1 MFQYAPDVTFH
12 KAFIVINSSETLF
25 RQKTKSFPTCFGP
38 CCDIDQTV
46 EGRLTPAPP
55 KKVVVVDWHE
65 TLGIDGRVA
74 AENEAALEKL
84 LEQCEVHIVSYVES
98 YRWQKQLWDDV
109 LELKCSSLLAGVHCC
124 WRPDVTLQML
134 CVLEVGVCNVLGNLF
149 YISVYAYIKRWT
161 SRKKLWGI
169 ACYPCYSCEV
179 EELVLKML
187 DAPIAVASWPLQSW
201 EPKGPDPPSATPPRN
216 SRPY

>member
-1 MFQYAPDVTFH
+1 MVPWFLFSDDDSWPQKKTHGQNKGTKTGRGTLFFNSKLHFRNVWVFQYVPDVTFH

-25 RQKTKSFPTCFGP
+25 RHKTKSFPTCFGP

-84 LEQCEVHIVSYVES
+84 LERCEVHIVSYVES

-134 CVLEVGVCNVLGNLF
+134 CTGSGCV
-149 YISVYAYIKRWT
+149 
-161 SRKKLWGI
+161 
-169 ACYPCYSCEV
+169 
-179 EELVLKML
+179 
-187 DAPIAVASWPLQSW
+187 
-201 EPKGPDPPSATPPRN
+201 
-216 SRPY
+216 